1 MHVEHIIP
9 LSREGN
15 SDEANLWL
23 ACAWCN
29 SFKGAQDRAR
39 DPQTDE
45 TVPLFNPRTQVWRD
59 HFRWSDDGTEI
70 VGLTSVGRA
79 TVIALQM
86 NNAYI
91 VAARR
96 QWSVAGWH
104 PPID

>member
-9 LSREGN
+9 LSREGD

-39 DPQTDE
+39 DPQTAE
-45 TVPLFNPRTQVWRD
+45 TVPLFNPRIQIWQD
-59 HFRWSDDGTEI
+59 HFRWSDDGVEI
-70 VGLTSVGRA
+70 IGLTPVGRA

-86 NNAYI
+86 NNEYI
-91 VAARR
+91 ATARR
-96 QWSVAGWH
+96 QWIVAGWH
-104 PPID
+104 PPQD